1 MFYKMEYPEK
11 DKIVTLVSLSP
22 SFGRKGLQSL
32 LKQWQEADFS
42 VELSGTDLDEMA
54 LSNVLKESNPDVLAI
69 SCTSPD
75 SISTLKNFLQLE
87 QHKLAIP
94 LIIGGLYAD
103 PFLANTLSDLYRIKI
118 YYSRGI
124 EDCVKILSMALEGR
138 DPDPPCMGE
147 AKPFPVPVE
156 FEETAEKCNIS
167 FLEGPVDLIELTS
180 DPLMGCEDCP
190 GKIDRT
196 CPLASG
202 YTKIRSI
209 TESRALIS
217 TFRKVILMITPALS
231 MKTMEISRNRRKSL
245 WYSMLEIESI
255 MEQKYGRAMIFKFP
269 VKCPICEPG
278 KCIMPQGKCNFPEL
292 IRPLHEE
299 YCINMPATI
308 MNIAGDRESMEM
320 YALVLTGENRQENK
334 FHFRKGISL

>member
-1 MFYKMEYPEK
+1 MVSTGK
-11 DKIVTLVSLSP
+11 DKIVKLVSLSP
-22 SFGRKGLQSL
+22 SYGRKGLQSL
-32 LKQWQEADFS
+32 QKQWQEADFS
-42 VELSGTDLDEMA
+42 VEMSGYDLDEKA

-75 SISTLKNFLQLE
+75 SISTLKNFLKLE
-87 QHKLAIP
+87 QYNPAMP

-103 PFLANTLSDLYRIKI
+103 PFLAKTLSDLYRIKI
-118 YYSRGI
+118 YYSRGK

-138 DPDPPCMGE
+138 APDPPCTGK
-147 AKPFPVPVE
+147 AKTFPVPAG

-180 DPLMGCEDCP
+180 DPLPGCEDCP

-202 YTKIRSI
+202 YSKIRGI
-209 TESRALIS
+209 DESRDLIS
-217 TFRKVILMITPALS
+217 TFSKVILMITPALS
-231 MKTMEISRNRRKSL
+231 MKTMVTSRNRRKSL

-255 MEQKYGRAMIFKFP
+255 MEQKYGRAMSFKFP

-278 KCIMPQGKCNFPEL
+278 NCIMPQGKCNFPEL

-308 MNIAGDRESMEM
+308 INMAGDRESMDM

-334 FHFRKGISL
+334 FHFRKEIFL